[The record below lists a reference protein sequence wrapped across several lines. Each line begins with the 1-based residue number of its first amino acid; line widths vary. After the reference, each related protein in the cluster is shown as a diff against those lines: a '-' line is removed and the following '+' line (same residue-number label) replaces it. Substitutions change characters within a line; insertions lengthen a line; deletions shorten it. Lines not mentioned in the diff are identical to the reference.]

1 VRTRAALAPAALVL
15 AALAAALV
23 PLPRAFV
30 ERWYSTFLYL
40 HVQHVVTR
48 VSNLFPFALF
58 DALIAAVLAAWFLF
72 AIADFR
78 RRKLVKVAIVKV
90 AIRTATWTAILYL
103 AFLFLWGFNYRR
115 VPLVV
120 KLQFDKLQFDSQAP
134 SPDAVLALANTA
146 VDQLNA
152 LHAPAHAMGWPGF
165 GTVETSLAE
174 ALDRVQRQLGGT
186 HAFVPA
192 RPKRTVL
199 NPLFRLSGV
208 DGMTDPYFLETLL
221 ESGMLPFERPAAIA
235 HEWGHL
241 AGFADESEASFV
253 GWLACLHG
261 STADQYS
268 GWLFLMEEL
277 IPAVPQQDRASL
289 VRRIAPGPLADLRA
303 IAKRQ
308 RTQVNRVVAGA
319 SGRIYDRYLKANR
332 VEAGIASYDEVVR
345 LILGVRYGPDWTPL
359 LATHALP

>member
-1 VRTRAALAPAALVL
+1 MQP
-15 AALAAALV
+15 
-23 PLPRAFV
+23 
-30 ERWYSTFLYL
+30 
-40 HVQHVVTR
+40 VVTR
-48 VSNLFPFALF
+48 LSNLVPFGLF
-58 DALIAAVLAAWFLF
+58 DLLIVVILAAWFLL
-72 AIADFR
+72 AIGDFR
-78 RRKLVKVAIVKV
+78 RGRLSLVRLV
-90 AIRTATWTAILYL
+90 IRTATWTAVLYL

-115 VPLVV
+115 VPLM
-120 KLQFDKLQFDSQAP
+120 DKLQFDSQAV

-146 VDQLNA
+146 VDKLNA
-152 LHAPAHAMGWPGF
+152 LHDPAHAMGWAGF
-165 GTVETSLAE
+165 GTVEFPLAN
-174 ALDRVQRQLGGT
+174 ALDLVQRQLGGT
-186 HAFVPA
+186 RDFVPA
-192 RPKRTVL
+192 RPKRTML
-199 NPLFRLSGV
+199 DPLFRLSAV

-268 GWLFLMEEL
+268 GWLFLIEEL

-303 IAKRQ
+303 IAERQ
-308 RTQVNRVVAGA
+308 RAQVNRVVAGA

-359 LATHALP
+359 PASR

>member
-1 VRTRAALAPAALVL
+1 MSSVRAPIVLVL
-15 AALAAALV
+15 AALAAAFV
-23 PLPRAFV
+23 PLPRAFI
-30 ERWYSTFLYL
+30 ERCYSTGLYI
-40 HVQHVVTR
+40 HIQHAMTR
-48 VSNLFPFALF
+48 ASNLFPFALF
-58 DALIAAVLAAWFLF
+58 DVLIAVTLLAWVFL
-72 AIADFR
+72 AIADLR
-78 RRKLVKVAIVKV
+78 RRALLRLAM
-90 AIRTATWTAILYL
+90 RTVTWTAVLYL
-103 AFLFLWGFNYRR
+103 AFLFLWGLNYRR
-115 VPLVV
+115 VPLTD

-134 SPDAVLALANTA
+134 SPDAVVALANTA
-146 VDQLNA
+146 VDRLNA
-152 LHAPAHAMGWPGF
+152 LHDPAHAAGWPAF
-165 GTVETSLAE
+165 GSVESSLAD
-174 ALDRVQRQLGGT
+174 ALDRVQRLLGGT

-192 RPKRTVL
+192 RPKRTL
-199 NPLFRLSGV
+199 LSPLFRLSAV

-268 GWLFLMEEL
+268 GWLFLIEEL

-303 IAKRQ
+303 IAERQ

-359 LATHALP
+359 PAAR